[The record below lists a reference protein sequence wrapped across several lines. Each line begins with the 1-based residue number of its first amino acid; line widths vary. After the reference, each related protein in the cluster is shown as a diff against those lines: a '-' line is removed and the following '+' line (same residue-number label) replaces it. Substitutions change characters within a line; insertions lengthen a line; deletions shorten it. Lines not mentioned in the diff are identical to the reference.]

1 MHSSNIF
8 KSLICNRSVTSLTSS
23 FWMAR
28 ILWRAASQFALFPVI
43 TIVSELLFSAG
54 RSILVLLSSRI
65 CHKKKKKKSFQ
76 RCPTSEESTWRLHS
90 TSPTNRKEQ
99 QAGFSSRQLS
109 YWAPETGKLYHLLD
123 VGTSFPYDVLVE
135 LLEDG
140 DRNWKAVFN
149 LREKGRENW
158 TLRCHS
164 KPHTRNLKNV
174 NSVNR
179 LRPKEVLYTRTAR
192 ISKTKSCGE

>member
-65 CHKKKKKKSFQ
+65 CHKKKKKNHFRGVPHQKKALGGYI
-76 RCPTSEESTWRLHS
+76 PHH
-90 TSPTNRKEQ
+90 Q
-99 QAGFSSRQLS
+99 Q
-109 YWAPETGKLYHLLD
+109 TGKNSKRDLAAGSYHTEHQRQESYITFLMLAPPFPMMFLWNCLKM
-123 VGTSFPYDVLVE
+123 GTE
-135 LLEDG
+135 I
-140 DRNWKAVFN
+140 
-149 LREKGRENW
+149 EKLFS
-158 TLRCHS
+158 T
-164 KPHTRNLKNV
+164 
-174 NSVNR
+174 
-179 LRPKEVLYTRTAR
+179 
-192 ISKTKSCGE
+192 